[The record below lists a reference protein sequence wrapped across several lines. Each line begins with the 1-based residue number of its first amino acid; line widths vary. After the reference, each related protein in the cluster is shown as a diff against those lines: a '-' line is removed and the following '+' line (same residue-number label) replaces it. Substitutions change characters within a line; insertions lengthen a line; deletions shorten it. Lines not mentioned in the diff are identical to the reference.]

1 MNRWFILAVL
11 LLLNER
17 PQSAAAA
24 QQQVLAK
31 PAAVQSSLTDAES
44 EAVDIAVLA
53 ELEKQE
59 VVGAAVGILYEGE
72 IVYVRGYGLADRKR
86 RTPVTT
92 ATVFNWA
99 SNSKPLA
106 AFAAMQLVEEGK
118 LDLDSD
124 VRRYMCRS
132 FRTMDTRS
140 RCGICSVIKAAFRIT
155 ETVASC

>member
-17 PQSAAAA
+17 PQSAAAAA

-92 ATVFNWA
+92 ATE
-99 SNSKPLA
+99 A
-106 AFAAMQLVEEGK
+106 ATRPIAAAGTIAVYVL
-118 LDLDSD
+118 
-124 VRRYMCRS
+124 
-132 FRTMDTRS
+132 RS
-140 RCGICSVIKAAFRIT
+140 RSSSLLGGSFSLRRL
-155 ETVASC
+155 